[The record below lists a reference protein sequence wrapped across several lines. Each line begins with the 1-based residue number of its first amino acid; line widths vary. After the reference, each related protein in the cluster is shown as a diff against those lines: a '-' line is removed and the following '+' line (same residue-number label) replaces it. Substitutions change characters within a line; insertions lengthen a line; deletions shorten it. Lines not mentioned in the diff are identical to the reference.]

1 MKNKKRITAALMS
14 VLCAAALFAG
24 CGKVN
29 VGYVDQNRI
38 QNEAPQIKS
47 SMDEMQSKMAEVQQ
61 EAEQKFQEAA
71 ASGTSEED
79 MQKLQQQ
86 MQMKAAGVQQQ
97 YAIQIKAKVDAAMDD
112 IVKAKKLDTVVNSNG
127 KDGVVVSGGVDI
139 TEDVIQKLQ

>member
-38 QNEAPQIKS
+38 QNEAPQIKAS
-47 SMDEMQSKMAEVQQ
+47 IEEMQGKMAEVQQ
-61 EAEQKFQEAA
+61 EAEQKFQEAG
-71 ASGTSEED
+71 ASGASEED

>member
-38 QNEAPQIKS
+38 QNEAPQIKAS
-47 SMDEMQSKMAEVQQ
+47 IEEMQGKMTEVQQ

-71 ASGTSEED
+71 AIGTSEED

>member
-1 MKNKKRITAALMS
+1 MKNKKRIIAAVMS

-47 SMDEMQSKMAEVQQ
+47 SMEEMQSKMAEVQQ

-71 ASGTSEED
+71 ASGASEED

>member
-38 QNEAPQIKS
+38 QSEAPQIKAS
-47 SMDEMQSKMAEVQQ
+47 IEEMQGKMTEVQK
-61 EAEQKFQEAA
+61 EAEQKLQEASSSG
-71 ASGTSEED
+71 ASDED

>member
-1 MKNKKRITAALMS
+1 MKNKKRIVAAVMS

-47 SMDEMQSKMAEVQQ
+47 SMEEMQSKMAEAQQ
-61 EAEQKFQEAA
+61 EAEQKFQEAG
-71 ASGTSEED
+71 ASGASEED

>member
-38 QNEAPQIKS
+38 QNEAPQIKAS
-47 SMDEMQSKMAEVQQ
+47 IEEMQGKMTEVQK
-61 EAEQKFQEAA
+61 EAEQKMQEASSSG
-71 ASGTSEED
+71 ASDED

-112 IVKAKKLDTVVNSNG
+112 IVKEKKLDTVVNSNG

>member
-14 VLCAAALFAG
+14 VRCAAALFAG

-38 QNEAPQIKS
+38 QNEAPQIKAS
-47 SMDEMQSKMAEVQQ
+47 IEEMQGKMTEVQK
-61 EAEQKFQEAA
+61 EAEQKLQEASSSG
-71 ASGTSEED
+71 ASDED

>member
-1 MKNKKRITAALMS
+1 MKNKKRIIAAVMS

-29 VGYVDQNRI
+29 VGYVDQSRI

-47 SMDEMQSKMAEVQQ
+47 SMEEMQSKMAEVQQ

-71 ASGTSEED
+71 ASGASEED

>member
-38 QNEAPQIKS
+38 QNEAPQIKAS
-47 SMDEMQSKMAEVQQ
+47 IEEMQGKMTEVQK
-61 EAEQKFQEAA
+61 EAEQKLQEASSSG
-71 ASGTSEED
+71 ASDED

-112 IVKAKKLDTVVNSNG
+112 IVKEKKLDTVVNSNG

>member
-29 VGYVDQNRI
+29 VGYVHQNRI
-38 QNEAPQIKS
+38 QNEAPQIKAS
-47 SMDEMQSKMAEVQQ
+47 IEEMQGKMTEVQK
-61 EAEQKFQEAA
+61 EAEQKLQEASSSG
-71 ASGTSEED
+71 ASDED

>member
-38 QNEAPQIKS
+38 QNEAPQIKAS
-47 SMDEMQSKMAEVQQ
+47 IEEMQGKMTEVQK
-61 EAEQKFQEAA
+61 EAEQKLQEARSSG
-71 ASGTSEED
+71 ASDED

>member
-38 QNEAPQIKS
+38 QNEAPQIKAS
-47 SMDEMQSKMAEVQQ
+47 IEEMQGKMTEVQK
-61 EAEQKFQEAA
+61 EAEQKLQEASSSG
-71 ASGTSEED
+71 ASDED

-127 KDGVVVSGGVDI
+127 KDSVVVSGGVDI

>member
-1 MKNKKRITAALMS
+1 MKNKKRIIAAVMS

-38 QNEAPQIKS
+38 QNEAPQIKAS
-47 SMDEMQSKMAEVQQ
+47 IEEMQGKMTEVQK
-61 EAEQKFQEAA
+61 EAEQKLQEASSSG
-71 ASGTSEED
+71 ASDED

>member
-1 MKNKKRITAALMS
+1 MKNKKRIIAAVMS

-47 SMDEMQSKMAEVQQ
+47 SMEEMQSKMAEVQQ

-71 ASGTSEED
+71 ASGASEED

-112 IVKAKKLDTVVNSNG
+112 IVKEKKLDTVVNSNG

>member
-1 MKNKKRITAALMS
+1 MKNKKRIIAAVMS

-29 VGYVDQNRI
+29 VGYVDQSRI

-61 EAEQKFQEAA
+61 EAEQKFQEAG
-71 ASGTSEED
+71 ASGASEED

>member
-14 VLCAAALFAG
+14 VLCVAALFAG

-38 QNEAPQIKS
+38 QNEAPQIKAS
-47 SMDEMQSKMAEVQQ
+47 IEEMQGKMTEVQK
-61 EAEQKFQEAA
+61 EAEQKLQEASSSG
-71 ASGTSEED
+71 ASDED

>member
-1 MKNKKRITAALMS
+1 MKNKKRIIAAVMS

-29 VGYVDQNRI
+29 VGYVDQSRI

-61 EAEQKFQEAA
+61 EAEQKFQEAG
-71 ASGTSEED
+71 ASGASDED

-112 IVKAKKLDTVVNSNG
+112 IVKEKKLDTVVNSNG

>member
-38 QNEAPQIKS
+38 QNEAQQIKAS
-47 SMDEMQSKMAEVQQ
+47 IEEMQGKMTEVQK
-61 EAEQKFQEAA
+61 EAEQKLQEASSSG
-71 ASGTSEED
+71 ASDED

-86 MQMKAAGVQQQ
+86 LQMKAAGVQQQ

-112 IVKAKKLDTVVNSNG
+112 ILKAKKLDTVVNSNG

>member
-38 QNEAPQIKS
+38 QNEAPQIKAS
-47 SMDEMQSKMAEVQQ
+47 IEEMQGKMTEVQK
-61 EAEQKFQEAA
+61 EAEQKLQEASSSG
-71 ASGTSEED
+71 ASGED

>member
-38 QNEAPQIKS
+38 QNEAPQIKAS
-47 SMDEMQSKMAEVQQ
+47 IEEMQGKMTEVQK
-61 EAEQKFQEAA
+61 EAEQKLQEASSSG
-71 ASGTSEED
+71 ASDED

-86 MQMKAAGVQQQ
+86 LQMKAAGVQQQ

-127 KDGVVVSGGVDI
+127 KDGVVVRGDVDI

>member
-1 MKNKKRITAALMS
+1 MKNKKRIIAAVMS

-47 SMDEMQSKMAEVQQ
+47 SMEEMQSKMAEVQQ

-71 ASGTSEED
+71 ASGASEED

-86 MQMKAAGVQQQ
+86 MQMKATGVQQQ

-112 IVKAKKLDTVVNSNG
+112 IVKEKKLDTVVNSNG

>member
-1 MKNKKRITAALMS
+1 MKNKKRIMAAVMS

-29 VGYVDQNRI
+29 VGYVDQSRI

-47 SMDEMQSKMAEVQQ
+47 SLEEMQSKMAEVQQ
-61 EAEQKFQEAA
+61 EAEQKFQEAS
-71 ASGTSEED
+71 ASGASEED

>member
-1 MKNKKRITAALMS
+1 MENKKRIVAAVMS
-14 VLCAAALFAG
+14 VLCAVALLAG

-47 SMDEMQSKMAEVQQ
+47 SMEEMQSKMAEVQQ

-71 ASGTSEED
+71 ASGASEED

-112 IVKAKKLDTVVNSNG
+112 IVKEKKLDTVVNSNG

>member
-1 MKNKKRITAALMS
+1 MKNKKRIIAAVMS

-47 SMDEMQSKMAEVQQ
+47 SMDEVQSKMAEVQQ

-112 IVKAKKLDTVVNSNG
+112 IVKEKKLDTVVNSNG

>member
-1 MKNKKRITAALMS
+1 MKNKKRITATLMS

-38 QNEAPQIKS
+38 QKEAPQIKAS
-47 SMDEMQSKMAEVQQ
+47 IEEMQGKMTEVQK
-61 EAEQKFQEAA
+61 EAEQKLQEASSSG
-71 ASGTSEED
+71 ASDED

>member
-38 QNEAPQIKS
+38 QNEAPQIKAS
-47 SMDEMQSKMAEVQQ
+47 IEEMQGKMTEVQK
-61 EAEQKFQEAA
+61 EAEQKLQEASSSG
-71 ASGTSEED
+71 ASDED

-86 MQMKAAGVQQQ
+86 MQMKAAGVPQQH
-97 YAIQIKAKVDAAMDD
+97 AIQTKAKVDAAMDD

>member
-1 MKNKKRITAALMS
+1 MKNKKRIVAAVMS

-38 QNEAPQIKS
+38 QNEAPQIKAS
-47 SMDEMQSKMAEVQQ
+47 IEEMQGKMTEVQK
-61 EAEQKFQEAA
+61 EAEQKLQEASSSG
-71 ASGTSEED
+71 ASDED

>member
-1 MKNKKRITAALMS
+1 MKNKKRITAVLMS

-38 QNEAPQIKS
+38 QNEAPQIKAS
-47 SMDEMQSKMAEVQQ
+47 IEEMQGKMTEVQK
-61 EAEQKFQEAA
+61 EAEQKLQEASSSG
-71 ASGTSEED
+71 ASDED

>member
-1 MKNKKRITAALMS
+1 MKNKKRIIAAVMS

-61 EAEQKFQEAA
+61 EAEQKFQEAG
-71 ASGTSEED
+71 ASGASEED

-112 IVKAKKLDTVVNSNG
+112 IVKEKKLDTVVNSNG

>member
-38 QNEAPQIKS
+38 QNEAPQIKAS
-47 SMDEMQSKMAEVQQ
+47 IEEMQGKMTEVQK
-61 EAEQKFQEAA
+61 EAEQKLQEASSSG
-71 ASGTSEED
+71 ASDED

-112 IVKAKKLDTVVNSNG
+112 IVKADRKSVV
-127 KDGVVVSGGVDI
+127 
-139 TEDVIQKLQ
+139 

>member
-38 QNEAPQIKS
+38 QNEAPQIKAS
-47 SMDEMQSKMAEVQQ
+47 IEEMQGKMTEVQK
-61 EAEQKFQEAA
+61 EAEQKLQEASSSG
-71 ASGTSEED
+71 ASDED

-127 KDGVVVSGGVDI
+127 KDGVIVSGGVDI

>member
-29 VGYVDQNRI
+29 VGYVEQNRI
-38 QNEAPQIKS
+38 QNEAPQIKAS
-47 SMDEMQSKMAEVQQ
+47 IEEMQGKMTEVQK
-61 EAEQKFQEAA
+61 EAEQKLQEASSSG
-71 ASGTSEED
+71 ASDED

-112 IVKAKKLDTVVNSNG
+112 IVKEKKLDTVVNSNG

>member
-38 QNEAPQIKS
+38 QNEAPQIKAS
-47 SMDEMQSKMAEVQQ
+47 IEEMQGKMTEVQK
-61 EAEQKFQEAA
+61 EAEQKLQEASSSG
-71 ASGTSEED
+71 ASDED

-86 MQMKAAGVQQQ
+86 MHMKAAGVQQQ